1 MITGAW
7 DRAVFP
13 DHLTGVALK
22 NRAGFPDD
30 LIPAVAGHLFKGPV
44 DHHNAPLRVDEDQ
57 TSMHVFQ
64 DLRKM
69 AAKWMVHGF

>member
-1 MITGAW
+1 MMTGAW
-7 DRAVFP
+7 DPAAFS

-22 NRAGFPDD
+22 NRAGFPKD
-30 LIPAVAGHLFKGPV
+30 LIPAAAGHWFKGPV

-57 TSMHVFQ
+57 NSMHVFQ

-69 AAKWMVHGF
+69 AAEWMVP